1 LEVAITAVTKIRRLP
16 EVVAAPS
23 PAGRIDGRSHSLT
36 RQDDVDEHAARLQ
49 KAKYLFLGTRE
60 NDPVAMVEAAG
71 TNAFA
76 ETETAAFEKH
86 RVRGVRFPVAE
97 P

>member
-1 LEVAITAVTKIRRLP
+1 MAITAVTKIRRLP

-23 PAGRIDGRSHSLT
+23 PAGRIDGRPHSLT
-36 RQDDVDEHAARLQ
+36 RRGSDDAENAARLQ
-49 KAKYLFLGTRE
+49 KAKYLLLGTRE

-86 RVRGVRFPVAE
+86 RVRGVRLPAAE